1 MNNTPENI
9 QVGKRYT
16 VFGTRYVKVV
26 KISDRHIEVV
36 HGMNGQTPRRYGDRF
51 FPVRWSKH
59 FQEIT

>member
-1 MNNTPENI
+1 M
-9 QVGKRYT
+9 

-26 KISDRHIEVV
+26 KISDRQIEVV
-36 HGMNGQTPRRYGDRF
+36 HGMNGQTPRRYSDRF